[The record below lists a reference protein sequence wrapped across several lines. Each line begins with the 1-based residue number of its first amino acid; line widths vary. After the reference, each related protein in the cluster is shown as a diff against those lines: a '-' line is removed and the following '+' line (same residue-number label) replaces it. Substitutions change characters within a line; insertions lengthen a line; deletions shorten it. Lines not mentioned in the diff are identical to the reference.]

1 MKARS
6 AQEPEASFE
15 IRDRERQGASNT
27 LAMCVLR
34 QPIDVGYVRE
44 LTSNLRYCDHA
55 CYQAGKMAFVP
66 WSLAGFDNFALVGL
80 QLVGDFQRALLD
92 VYRN

>member
-1 MKARS
+1 
-6 AQEPEASFE
+6 
-15 IRDRERQGASNT
+15 
-27 LAMCVLR
+27 
-34 QPIDVGYVRE
+34 
-44 LTSNLRYCDHA
+44 
-55 CYQAGKMAFVP
+55 MAFVP